1 MTSLSIFLILTLSW
15 ILYWTGRLLQ
25 NYLAARRMSPGIP
38 IIIIPIDHTTGLWS
52 IIDRQFLSFLDR
64 IIPFGWVKR
73 TRLWRY
79 NIRGWE
85 VRDRYFTHRELGDVY
100 AMVSPSKL
108 WLFVADPD
116 AASEILRRG
125 GDFPRCLK
133 LFEMCNVFGPN
144 LATVERPRWKVQRKV
159 MASCFSETTNKIV
172 WSETLSQGKDMLQ
185 YWGTPR
191 HETSTSPGG
200 VNTTAKDLRTLSL
213 HVLSQAG
220 FGKSTKFGGH
230 TNKMKEFED
239 KSDGTEF
246 SSSNDWYCEALRIV
260 LDNCILIMVLGPKFI
275 AQAGLPRRLGGRH
288 LDRILQACVEFQWY
302 MTAMYEEGKRG
313 LLSSS
318 DIEGASPPTETRF
331 MASLVRASRAGGSGD
346 SDNELTESE
355 VYGNMFML
363 NFSGHDTIAQA
374 ITFGIF
380 FVAAHPEVQDWI
392 SEELRSVLGTRDP
405 EDWSYTADFP
415 RLKRCMAV
423 LLETLRLYD
432 PVPLAR
438 WTGDKTA
445 FLTVG
450 KRTIV
455 IPPKTMV
462 CPSYSCLHTDPTY
475 WGEDS
480 LEWKPARWIEQEG
493 EEEVLK
499 KHKRGTFIPWSGG
512 AYECPGRKFSQVE
525 CVAVIASLFRD
536 WRADPACLPG
546 ENLAEA
552 RQRVLRLIEEDT
564 APVLLLQMLHPERAP
579 LVWTRR

>member
-1 MTSLSIFLILTLSW
+1 MNGLSILLILTLSW
-15 ILYWTGRLLQ
+15 ILYWTTRLLR

-38 IIIIPIDHTTGLWS
+38 IIIIPIDHTTALWS
-52 IIDRQFLSFLDR
+52 IIDRQCLSFLDR

-79 NIRGWE
+79 NKRGWE
-85 VRDRYFTHRELGDVY
+85 VRDRYHTHRELGDAY
-100 AMVSPSKL
+100 AMVSPSKI
-108 WLFVADPD
+108 WIFVADPD
-116 AASEILRRG
+116 ATAEILRRET
-125 GDFPRCLK
+125 DFPRCLK
-133 LFEMCNVFGPN
+133 LFEM
-144 LATVERPRWKVQRKV
+144 PRWKVQRRV
-159 MASCFSETTNKIV
+159 MASCFNEITNEIV

-185 YWGTPR
+185 YWGTPGDR
-191 HETSTSPGG
+191 TPSVPVG
-200 VNTTAKDLRTLSL
+200 VNTTAQDLGTLSL
-213 HVLSQAG
+213 HVLSRAG
-220 FGKSTKFGGH
+220 FGKSTKFRGH
-230 TNKMKEFED
+230 TNKMEFEHH

-246 SSSNDWYCEALRIV
+246 GGGDDWYCEALKIV

-275 AQAGLPRRLGGRH
+275 AQAGLPRRLGRHH
-288 LDRILQACVEFQWY
+288 LDRILQACAEFQWY
-302 MTAMYEEGKRG
+302 MTGMYEEGKRG

-318 DIEGASPPTETRF
+318 DILEGASPPTEARF
-331 MASLVRASRAGGSGD
+331 MASLVRASRAGGCGD
-346 SDNELTESE
+346 TDSELTESE
-355 VYGNMFML
+355 VYGNMFLL

-374 ITFGIF
+374 MTFGIF

-423 LLETLRLYD
+423 LFETLRLYD
-432 PVPLAR
+432 PVPLGR

-450 KRTIV
+450 KKTIV

-462 CPSYSCLHTDPTY
+462 CPSYSCLHTDPTS

-499 KHKRGTFIPWSGG
+499 KHKRGSFIPWSGG

-546 ENLAEA
+546 ESLAEA

-579 LVWTRR
+579 LVWARR